1 MQGYPLPSFVLVK
14 RRGERLYMEK
24 NAFSYFVEGAY
35 GENALIGNQDSSLK
49 KIYFI
54 MLFYLIM
61 YKKFLFIRIE
71 S

>member
-35 GENALIGNQDSSLK
+35 GENALIENQDSILK
-49 KIYFI
+49 KSILLSYFI
-54 MLFYLIM
+54 
-61 YKKFLFIRIE
+61 
-71 S
+71 